1 MAKNKSLN
9 AAKAAKYDEFYTQYD
24 VIQAELNH
32 YEKDFEGKT
41 VLCNCDDSFEIM
53 STAIPAALD
62 GGSRLPKA

>member
-41 VLCNCDDSFEIM
+41 VLCNCDDPFEI
-53 STAIPAALD
+53 
-62 GGSRLPKA
+62 

>member
-41 VLCNCDDSFEIM
+41 VLCNCDDPFEIE
-53 STAIPAALD
+53 LQE
-62 GGSRLPKA
+62 GSKFYGNLS